1 MGSSDRLQKSQ
12 TGIGPQQAITHFI
25 GEVFTMKRIGGLQF
39 AAGVVAGA
47 VIFGGTAAFAAGISA
62 QPKTAAVVID
72 GAQVDLKGYIIE
84 DSHCF
89 QLRDMSAALKPG
101 GKDFSV
107 VWDDAN
113 NRIVIDTSKGYDDG
127 QPAAVQPA
135 SAPATGGYGYT
146 FSPLKTGDTVKTSPV
161 ESAKGSVGG
170 DYKIL
175 RGPEDK
181 PWKTADGT
189 VRPNVPLPA
198 WQSEWDEYPRVT
210 FPTLPPVHFT
220 GETAYG
226 NRYDTL
232 MMLNPYEIERM
243 VRTIYKYAKQNPLL
257 WKDKNPSANIPN
269 FTISVEFADDMTYN
283 TFYPWRDWEV
293 EKLVTSTGG
302 GKKFRIYAYDNYN
315 FGNFIDT
322 EYFMK

>member
-1 MGSSDRLQKSQ
+1 MCVR
-12 TGIGPQQAITHFI
+12 AITHFI

-39 AAGVVAGA
+39 IAGVVAGA

-62 QPKTAAVVID
+62 QPKTAAIVID
-72 GAQVDLKGYIIE
+72 GAAADIKGYVI
-84 DSHCF
+84 DGSHYF

-101 GKDFSV
+101 GKDFSII
-107 VWDDAN
+107 WDGAGS
-113 NRIVIDTSKGYDDG
+113 RVLIDTARGYNPSE
-127 QPAAVQPA
+127 QPAPSTQTMPAQTVPA
-135 SAPATGGYGYT
+135 SQTGGYGHT

-189 VRPNVPLPA
+189 VWPNVPLPA

-210 FPTLPPVHFT
+210 FPTLPPVHFM

-226 NRYDTL
+226 SRYDTL
-232 MMLNPYEIERM
+232 MILNQYEIERM
-243 VRTIYKYAKQNPLL
+243 VRTIYKYARQNPSL
-257 WKDKNPSANIPN
+257 WKDKDPGANIPN
-269 FTISVEFADDMTYN
+269 FTISVEYASDMVYN
-283 TFYPWRDWEV
+283 TFYPWRDSEI
-293 EKLVTSTGG
+293 ERFVTSTGG
-302 GKKFRIYAYDNYN
+302 GTEFRIYAYDNYN